1 VITPDEINIGIMPG
15 YIHRKGRIG
24 VVSRSGTLTYE
35 AVAQITELG
44 LGQSSA
50 IGIGGDPVNGLKHL
64 DVLRLFNDD
73 PDTEAVIMIGEIGGT
88 DEEAAA
94 QWVKEN
100 MKKPVVGFIAGSP
113 RRKANDGARRG
124 DRRRRQGDRPG
135 KTRGDGSVR
144 HQVTATLP
152 RWANRWSAFCRL
164 DKKEEKNMAELL
176 TPQFLL
182 SVLEII
188 LINIL
193 LSGDNAVVIA
203 LACRNLPDKLRRRG
217 ILWGVLG
224 AIVLRIILTY
234 FAMSLLNYP
243 WLKLIG
249 AVLLIWIGIKL
260 IVGDENV
267 EHEVKASD
275 RLISAIW
282 TILIADLVMSLDKI
296 MAVTAAAK
304 GDLPLIIFGLV
315 ISIPLVIF
323 GSQIIMRLIER
334 LPLLVPA
341 GGGLLGYIAGDLA
354 TDDPVVAPWIELQAP
369 IVDLLAP
376 FVGIAVVIPGLRAGA
391 RRRPAA

>member
-1 VITPDEINIGIMPG
+1 
-15 YIHRKGRIG
+15 
-24 VVSRSGTLTYE
+24 
-35 AVAQITELG
+35 
-44 LGQSSA
+44 
-50 IGIGGDPVNGLKHL
+50 
-64 DVLRLFNDD
+64 
-73 PDTEAVIMIGEIGGT
+73 
-88 DEEAAA
+88 
-94 QWVKEN
+94 
-100 MKKPVVGFIAGSP
+100 
-113 RRKANDGARRG
+113 
-124 DRRRRQGDRPG
+124 
-135 KTRGDGSVR
+135 
-144 HQVTATLP
+144 
-152 RWANRWSAFCRL
+152 
-164 DKKEEKNMAELL
+164 MAELL

-203 LACRNLPDKLRRRG
+203 LACRNLPDKLRRQG

-224 AIVLRIILTY
+224 AIILRVILTY

-260 IVGDENV
+260 IVGDEHA
-267 EHEVKASD
+267 EHEVKSSN

-282 TILIADLVMSLDKI
+282 TILIADLVMSLDNV

-334 LPLLVPA
+334 LPWLVPA

-369 IVDLLAP
+369 IVDWLAP
-376 FVGIAVVIPGLRAGA
+376 FIGIAVVVIPGLWLARA
-391 RRRPAA
+391 RRPAA

>member
-1 VITPDEINIGIMPG
+1 
-15 YIHRKGRIG
+15 
-24 VVSRSGTLTYE
+24 
-35 AVAQITELG
+35 
-44 LGQSSA
+44 
-50 IGIGGDPVNGLKHL
+50 
-64 DVLRLFNDD
+64 
-73 PDTEAVIMIGEIGGT
+73 
-88 DEEAAA
+88 
-94 QWVKEN
+94 
-100 MKKPVVGFIAGSP
+100 
-113 RRKANDGARRG
+113 
-124 DRRRRQGDRPG
+124 
-135 KTRGDGSVR
+135 
-144 HQVTATLP
+144 
-152 RWANRWSAFCRL
+152 
-164 DKKEEKNMAELL
+164 MAELL

-182 SVLEII
+182 SVLEIL

-203 LACRNLPDKLRRRG
+203 LACRKLPDKLRRQG

-224 AIVLRIILTY
+224 AIILRVILTY

-260 IVGDENV
+260 IVGDEHA
-267 EHEVKASD
+267 EHEVKSSN

-282 TILIADLVMSLDKI
+282 TILIADLVMSLDNV

-334 LPLLVPA
+334 LPWLVPA

-369 IVDLLAP
+369 IVDWLAP
-376 FVGIAVVIPGLRAGA
+376 FIGIAVVVIPGLWLARA
-391 RRRPAA
+391 RRPAA

>member
-1 VITPDEINIGIMPG
+1 
-15 YIHRKGRIG
+15 
-24 VVSRSGTLTYE
+24 
-35 AVAQITELG
+35 
-44 LGQSSA
+44 
-50 IGIGGDPVNGLKHL
+50 
-64 DVLRLFNDD
+64 
-73 PDTEAVIMIGEIGGT
+73 
-88 DEEAAA
+88 
-94 QWVKEN
+94 
-100 MKKPVVGFIAGSP
+100 
-113 RRKANDGARRG
+113 
-124 DRRRRQGDRPG
+124 
-135 KTRGDGSVR
+135 
-144 HQVTATLP
+144 
-152 RWANRWSAFCRL
+152 
-164 DKKEEKNMAELL
+164 MAELL
-176 TPQFLL
+176 TPQFLV

-203 LACRNLPDKLRRRG
+203 LACRNLPDKLRRQG

-260 IVGDENV
+260 IAGEENS

-282 TILIADLVMSLDKI
+282 TILIADLVMSLDNV

-323 GSQIIMRLIER
+323 GSQIIMRLIDR
-334 LPLLVPA
+334 MPLLIPA

-354 TDDPVVAPWIELQAP
+354 TDDPVVAPWIELNVP
-369 IVDLLAP
+369 ILDWLAP
-376 FVGIAVVIPGLRAGA
+376 FIGIAVVVVPGLWLA
-391 RRRPAA
+391 RRRRPVA